1 MRPAIDPVAPATDRP
16 DSADVVV
23 IGGGI
28 IGTCT
33 ALALAERGCRVV
45 LCEKGVIAGEQSG
58 RNWGWVRRMG
68 RDVAEY
74 PLGLLSLDLWAGL
87 NARIGA
93 ETGFRRAGILY
104 AAETAAEMRTIAQ
117 YKREADAFGVA
128 ARLLTGAD
136 CAALMPGLSRPV
148 LGAIHTADDGR
159 AEPALAAPAI
169 ARAVRR
175 LGGHVLT
182 GCAVRGIETAAG
194 RVHGVVT
201 EHGPI
206 RAAAVVLAGGAWSRL
221 FAGNLGLGL
230 PILKV
235 KSSVLRTGPV
245 AGGPEITLGNGHFG
259 LRRRLDGGYTLAP
272 RGTSQAQITPDAF
285 RLLGPFLPALV
296 RQRHEL
302 TLQLGRSFID
312 DLRTP
317 RRWTLDA
324 PSPFEAVRI
333 LDPAPSARQL
343 AAARAALIARFPAF
357 AAMQEVE
364 RWAGMIDTTPD
375 AIPIIDA
382 APIPGLV
389 IATGFS
395 GHGFGI
401 GPGAGML
408 AADLVT
414 GAPPCV
420 DPHPFRLSRFA
431 GGRGAPRH
439 PAGLR
444 QAA

>member
-1 MRPAIDPVAPATDRP
+1 MRPAVDPVEPSATRP
-16 DSADVVV
+16 DAADVVV

-33 ALALAERGCRVV
+33 ALTLAERGLRVV

-74 PLGLLSLDLWAGL
+74 PLGLLSLDLWEGM

-104 AAETAAEMRTIAQ
+104 AAETRAEMRTITQ
-117 YKREADAFGVA
+117 YKHEADMFGVA
-128 ARLLTGAD
+128 ARMLTGAQF
-136 CAALMPGLSRPV
+136 AALMPGLARPV

-159 AEPALAAPAI
+159 AEPSLAAPAI
-169 ARAVRR
+169 SRAIRR

-182 GCAVRGIETAAG
+182 ACAVRGIETAAG
-194 RVHGVVT
+194 RVHAVVT
-201 EHGPI
+201 EHGTI
-206 RAAAVVLAGGAWSRL
+206 RTQAVVLAAGAWSRL
-221 FAGNLGLGL
+221 FAGNLGIGL
-230 PILKV
+230 MVLKV
-235 KSSVLRTGPV
+235 KSSVLRTRPV
-245 AGGPEITLGNGHFG
+245 RGAPAITLGNGHFG
-259 LRRRLDGGYTLAP
+259 LRQRLDGGYTLAS
-272 RGTSQAQITPDAF
+272 RGNAQAQITPDAF
-285 RLLGPFLPALV
+285 RLVRPFLPALI

-302 TLQLGRSFID
+302 TLQLGRSFTD
-312 DLRTP
+312 ELVTP
-317 RRWTLDA
+317 RRWELDT

-333 LDPAPSARQL
+333 LDPEPSSRQL

-364 RWAGMIDTTPD
+364 RWAGIIDSTPD
-375 AIPIIDA
+375 TLPIIDVG
-382 APIPGLV
+382 PIPGLV

-401 GPGAGML
+401 GPGSGML

-420 DPHPFRLSRFA
+420 DPHPFRLARFVSGCA
-431 GGRGAPRH
+431 APRN
-439 PAGLR
+439 PAGIR